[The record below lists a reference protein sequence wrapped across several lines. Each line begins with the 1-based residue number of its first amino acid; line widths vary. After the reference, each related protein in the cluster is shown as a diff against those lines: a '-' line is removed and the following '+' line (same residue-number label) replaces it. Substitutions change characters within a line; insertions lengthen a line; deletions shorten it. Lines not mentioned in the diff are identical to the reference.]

1 MACMPRHTTRLQTGR
16 SWTGC
21 STSEKRQSRA
31 PSRFVRQALRIAST
45 RTRALSGTHQTSR
58 SAHHPLV
65 VPMPC
70 APPKSSPR
78 GETGGTEPFIL
89 HVRTRNRPDA
99 IIRPVES
106 ALRANDS
113 RLPFFE
119 IHTLAEGCRPS
130 RSCIRP
136 GGLFRSVLRW
146 GRCDRYATRFGEHL
160 RSVILDAPFAS
171 SRSPDGSWVK
181 IFHDRC

>member
-1 MACMPRHTTRLQTGR
+1 
-16 SWTGC
+16 
-21 STSEKRQSRA
+21 
-31 PSRFVRQALRIAST
+31 
-45 RTRALSGTHQTSR
+45 
-58 SAHHPLV
+58 
-65 VPMPC
+65 MPC
-70 APPKSSPR
+70 GRIQGYNSIRETDSVASSIYNSFQLNWNRRFTAGLMIGLSFLDSPGRWFACRRPTGLRRIPWIEIRPR

-106 ALRANDS
+106 ALRAIDS

-130 RSCIRP
+130 RSWIRP

-181 IFHDRC
+181 IFHERC